1 MAIDGETDM
10 SGERPGFPDI
20 PTLKWDDDNASHSLR
35 ALFEAVQDDAQVQID
50 WYEDKSKPKRW
61 FSFALRIFAILLAIL
76 GGLCPIVGEIDG
88 IGLDRIGY
96 VLFALAAGCVVFD
109 QLFGVSSGW
118 MRFMSAHLELKAGLD
133 RFRLDWVALDAR
145 VKDGKP
151 TIESVQVHIDLLQDF
166 NAFVHDTV
174 QKETG
179 TWVAEFR
186 SSLQELTKFVRAKA
200 RPRGRRR

>member
-1 MAIDGETDM
+1 M
-10 SGERPGFPDI
+10 SEERPGFPDI

-35 ALFEAVQDDAQVQID
+35 ALFEVVQDDAQAQID
-50 WYEDKSKPKRW
+50 WYAKKSKPKRRY
-61 FSFALRIFAILLAIL
+61 SFALRIFAIMLAIL

-88 IGLDRIGY
+88 INLDPVGY

-133 RFRLDWVALDAR
+133 RFRLDWVELDAR
-145 VKDGKP
+145 VKDGRP
-151 TIESVQVHIDLLQDF
+151 TIEDVQEHIDLLKEL

-174 QKETG
+174 QSETAS
-179 TWVAEFR
+179 WVAEFR
-186 SSLQELTKFVRAKA
+186 SNLRELTKFVRAKG
-200 RPRGRRR
+200 RPRGKPR

>member
-1 MAIDGETDM
+1 MSEGEGDM
-10 SGERPGFPDI
+10 SEARPGFPDI
-20 PTLKWDDDNASHSLR
+20 PTLKWDDDNASQSLR

-50 WYEDKSKPKRW
+50 WYAQKSKPKRR
-61 FSFALRIFAILLAIL
+61 FSFALRIFAIMLAIL

-133 RFRLDWVALDAR
+133 RFRLDWVELDAR
-145 VKDGKP
+145 VEDGKP
-151 TIESVQVHIDLLQDF
+151 TLEDVQEHIDLLKAF

-174 QKETG
+174 LSETAG
-179 TWVAEFR
+179 WVAEFR
-186 SSLQELTKFVRAKA
+186 SNLRELTKFVKAKRRPPGKA
-200 RPRGRRR
+200 R